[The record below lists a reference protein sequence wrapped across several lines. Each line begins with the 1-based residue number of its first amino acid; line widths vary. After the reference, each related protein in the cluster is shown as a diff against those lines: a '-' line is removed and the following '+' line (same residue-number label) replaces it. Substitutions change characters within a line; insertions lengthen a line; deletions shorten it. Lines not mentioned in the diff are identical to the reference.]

1 MKGLI
6 DMSVVTEEDA
16 GLIMVVCC
24 CCDDDGMNYVTLQAV
39 GVEGSRFLQS
49 I

>member
-16 GLIMVVCC
+16 GLIIVVCC
-24 CCDDDGMNYVTLQAV
+24 CDDGMNSVTLQAV